1 MMNAVRTLRR
11 QKGMESR
18 ARRKAKRVE
27 HLTDDNSR
35 RKKLRADTD

>member
-18 ARRKAKRVE
+18 AQEGGLKRVE
-27 HLTDDNSR
+27 TLLS
-35 RKKLRADTD
+35 L

>member
-18 ARRKAKRVE
+18 AQEGRLKRVE
-27 HLTDDNSR
+27 TSL
-35 RKKLRADTD
+35 